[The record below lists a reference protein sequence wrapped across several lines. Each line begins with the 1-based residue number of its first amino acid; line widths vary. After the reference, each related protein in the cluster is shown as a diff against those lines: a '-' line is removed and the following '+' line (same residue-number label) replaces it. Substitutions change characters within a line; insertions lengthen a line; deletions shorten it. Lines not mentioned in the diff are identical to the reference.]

1 MEPADTQNSGA
12 LIAVATPAEARP
24 ARPPRK
30 LRGGGGKT
38 FGLAGLPLGRLP
50 TLESYGVERGTAA
63 AVASTLWSL
72 RCVFVNSCSLT
83 KTPPNINSG
92 GEICLPLYRQ
102 TGLSVRDSCRI
113 SANTAAYIAATNSTK
128 ISVERSVRAMQQLS

>member
-1 MEPADTQNSGA
+1 MHMRKST
-12 LIAVATPAEARP
+12 ARP
-24 ARPPRK
+24 ARLLLK
-30 LRGGGGKT
+30 LRSGGSKA
-38 FGLAGLPLGRLP
+38 FGLAGLPLGI
-50 TLESYGVERGTAA
+50 AA
-63 AVASTLWSL
+63 AGASTLWSL
-72 RCVFVNSCSLT
+72 RCVFVDSCSLT

-92 GEICLPLYRQ
+92 GEICPLLYRQ